1 MRARTLAA
9 LALVLLPFVSSAAL
23 AKPQLQ
29 MNVTAEKE
37 VTVTEGGK
45 AVVKRVKTDKSA
57 PGETLIFTLS
67 YTNTGD
73 EKAVDV
79 KLDNPLPSGTRY
91 VADSAAGANSQ
102 VSFSV
107 DGGKTFAKPDQL
119 TVEKVAAGNKKEKTR
134 AQVADYTTIR
144 WVISE
149 IQPGQSGQVSFRAQ
163 VQ

>member
-9 LALVLLPFVSSAAL
+9 LAMVLLPFVSSAAL
-23 AKPQLQ
+23 AKPNLQ

-45 AVVKRVKTDKSA
+45 AVVKRVKADKSA

-67 YTNTGD
+67 YTNAGD

-79 KLDNPLPSGTRY
+79 KLDNPLPGGTRY
-91 VADSAAGANSQ
+91 VADSATGANSL

-119 TVEKVAAGNKKEKTR
+119 AVEKVVAGKKEKGR

>member
-1 MRARTLAA
+1 MRARILAA
-9 LALVLLPFVSSAAL
+9 LTLVLLPFVSSAAL

-37 VTVTEGGK
+37 VTVTEAGK
-45 AVVKRVKTDKSA
+45 PVVKRVKADKSA

-91 VADSAAGANSQ
+91 VADSATGANSQ

-107 DGGKTFAKPDQL
+107 DGGKTFAKADQL
-119 TVEKVAAGNKKEKTR
+119 AVDKTVGGKKEKAR
-134 AQVADYTTIR
+134 AQVSDYTTIR

>member
-1 MRARTLAA
+1 MRARNLAA
-9 LALVLLPFVSSAAL
+9 SALLLLSFVSPAAL
-23 AKPQLQ
+23 AKPLLQ
-29 MNVTAEKE
+29 MNVVAEKE

-45 AVVKRVKTDKSA
+45 QVVKRVKTEKSV

-67 YTNTGD
+67 YKNAGD

-79 KLDNPLPSGTRY
+79 KLDNPIPTGTRY
-91 VADSAAGANSQ
+91 VKDSATGANAQ
-102 VSFSV
+102 VSYSV
-107 DGGKTFAKPDQL
+107 DGGKTFAKAEQL
-119 TVEKVAAGNKKEKTR
+119 MVEKVSAGKKEKVR
-134 AQVADYTTIR
+134 AQAADYSTIR